1 MLKLHGK
8 QGFWN
13 LLIVTLLFYR
23 RTG

>member
-1 MLKLHGK
+1 MKLHGK